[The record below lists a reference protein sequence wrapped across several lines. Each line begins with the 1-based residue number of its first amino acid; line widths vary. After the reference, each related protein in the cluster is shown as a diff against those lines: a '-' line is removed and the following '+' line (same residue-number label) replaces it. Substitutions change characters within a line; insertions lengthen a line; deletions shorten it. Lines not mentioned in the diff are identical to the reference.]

1 MHIARSPLSRQI
13 RLLER
18 DLGVK
23 LFDRYPVIRH
33 MNNLE
38 SVLGYEGATEM
49 RTLAPGQALT
59 GHAAF
64 RRPVP
69 AAII

>member
-1 MHIARSPLSRQI
+1 M
-13 RLLER
+13 
-18 DLGVK
+18 K

-38 SVLGYEGATEM
+38 SVLGYEGATEC

-64 RRPVP
+64 R
-69 AAII
+69 

>member
-23 LFDRYPVIRH
+23 VFDRYPVIRH

-38 SVLGYEGATEM
+38 SVLSYEGATEM
-49 RTLAPGQALT
+49 HTLALGQALT

-64 RRPVP
+64 R
-69 AAII
+69 

>member
-1 MHIARSPLSRQI
+1 VHIARSPLSRQI

-23 LFDRYPVIRH
+23 VFDRYPVIRH

-38 SVLGYEGATEM
+38 SVLSHEGTTEM
-49 RTLAPGQALT
+49 HTLALGQALT

-64 RRPVP
+64 R
-69 AAII
+69 

>member
-23 LFDRYPVIRH
+23 VFDRYPVIRH

-38 SVLGYEGATEM
+38 SVLSYEGTTEM
-49 RTLAPGQALT
+49 RTLALGQALT

-64 RRPVP
+64 R
-69 AAII
+69 

>member
-38 SVLGYEGATEM
+38 SVLGYEGTTEM
-49 RTLAPGQALT
+49 HTLAPGQALT

-64 RRPVP
+64 RRPAP
-69 AAII
+69 TAII